1 MDFFLA
7 KWVLEGRIL
16 ILLDYRFLQNDPE
29 LHILLAEMCL
39 QAVMQLGDQI
49 HKIILHHREIRT
61 HFYGAILRQNGK
73 ETA

>member
-7 KWVLEGRIL
+7 KWVLLSQKQKGRIL

-39 QAVMQLGDQI
+39 QAVMQQHWGPYEEDSELYV
-49 HKIILHHREIRT
+49 L
-61 HFYGAILRQNGK
+61 
-73 ETA
+73 